1 MEKIT
6 NQELAKELNLLKLEE
21 KKSNKQ
27 IESAKN
33 SFIKDIK
40 GFDKETVSNNIF
52 TEKKYTI
59 WERIKVILG
68 MS

>member
-33 SFIKDIK
+33 SVIKDIK
-40 GFDKETVSNNIF
+40 GFDKETVSNTIF